1 MAFKPRKRSYDFSP
15 RMRGWAST
23 DSACLLGFPAYKVGM
38 RRVGMIDDSPSP
50 AKGMEIAIPVTVLE
64 TPKIAV
70 IGIRAYRDTYAGR
83 VCLGDVIA
91 PGLKALG
98 RIGYGKDKVS
108 KPAHDVAWLDGK
120 KEASDVSVIALTN
133 PDIAGTPRK
142 RTDVV
147 EIAVGGKT
155 AADRIAFAK
164 GLLGKEVSVK
174 DVFADGEWTDAVAV
188 TRGHGWQG
196 AVKRHGVAKQRRK
209 ATGKVRHVGTLG
221 PWHPAYVMYT
231 APQAG
236 QMGHHRRTQ
245 YNTRILAVESDP
257 AKINPSS
264 GFPHYGTVKGDYI
277 VVRGSVQ
284 GTQKRFVFLRKGVR
298 APDTPR
304 KPQILWIGG

>member
-1 MAFKPRKRSYDFSP
+1 M
-15 RMRGWAST
+15 
-23 DSACLLGFPAYKVGM
+23 V
-38 RRVGMIDDSPSP
+38 DDSTSP
-50 AKGMEIAIPVTVLE
+50 AKGMEIAVPVTVLE
-64 TPKIAV
+64 APKITV
-70 IGIRAYRDTYAGR
+70 IGLRAYKDTLAGR

-98 RIGYGKDKVS
+98 RIGYGKDKAT
-108 KPAHDVAWLDGK
+108 KPAHDAAWLDGQK
-120 KEASDVSVIALTN
+120 KVSDVSVIALTN

-142 RTDVV
+142 KTDVI

-155 AADRIAFAK
+155 VADRIAFAK
-164 GLLGKEVSVK
+164 GLLGKDVSVK
-174 DVFADGEWTDAVAV
+174 EVFADGEWIDTVAV

-209 ATGKVRHVGTLG
+209 ATGKIRHVGTLG

-231 APQAG
+231 TPQAG

-257 AKINPSS
+257 AKINPTG
-264 GFPHYGTVKGDYI
+264 GFPHYGTVKGDYVI
-277 VVRGSVQ
+277 VRGSVQ
-284 GTQKRFVFLRKGVR
+284 GPQKRFVFLRKGIR
-298 APDTPR
+298 APAAPR